1 MKYGQPTANK
11 IVRVVFESSCK
22 VGRIELLLSLAA
34 GAQSN
39 FFREGALTTRRF
51 LGSLL
56 IPRWSD
62 RRFERSLGVNYLAI
76 LAGFCLLAPQAMLSQ
91 EKATAGVINAP
102 VETNIPAAPDVVM
115 TKPLPTKQQV
125 ESELAVMTMIPDG
138 DYRLFSA
145 TVRCK
150 AWTVG
155 VEYDRHSWGH
165 LLKSQVD
172 YVVEVIPIVILSQ
185 PAVSDF
191 WGNAKSPNQE
201 LVPGFAVSPFGFRF
215 LWRSNR
221 AIRPYMTGKLG
232 AIVFAKKA
240 FSQKASYTNFNIQVD
255 SGFLFKMSERVDLR
269 VEPFVFFHV
278 SNGYL
283 AASNPGMD
291 ELSTRIGINYHLG
304 KQGR

>member
-1 MKYGQPTANK
+1 LTTHQFFGPRFIA
-11 IVRVVFESSCK
+11 R
-22 VGRIELLLSLAA
+22 
-34 GAQSN
+34 QSN
-39 FFREGALTTRRF
+39 CLFYCRL
-51 LGSLL
+51 
-56 IPRWSD
+56 
-62 RRFERSLGVNYLAI
+62 NYLAI
-76 LAGFCLLAPQAMLSQ
+76 LAALCLLLAPQTALSQ
-91 EKATAGVINAP
+91 ETAVGMSSPPEA
-102 VETNIPAAPDVVM
+102 NIPDGPEVVIM
-115 TKPLPTKQQV
+115 KPPPRIKRPV
-125 ESELAVMTMIPDG
+125 ESEIAVTTMIPDG

-172 YVVEVIPIVILSQ
+172 YVVEVIPIMILSQ
-185 PAVSDF
+185 PASSDF

-201 LVPGFAVSPFGFRF
+201 WVPGVSISPFGFRF
-215 LWRSNR
+215 LWRSTR

-232 AIVFAKKA
+232 AAFFAKKA

-255 SGFLFKMSERVDLR
+255 AGFLYRLSERVDLR
-269 VEPFVFFHV
+269 VDPFVFFHV

-291 ELSTRIGINYHLG
+291 ELATRIGINYHLG